1 MAVSFSIADSSHGGR
16 TFVLWVRGVLDAAT
30 ARTVVRRLAQADR
43 DRRTSVVL
51 DMSGVTAVD
60 SPGLRELTEVTRSVK
75 GLSQVK
81 VVAPPEEV
89 AVMFHDAALA
99 EVEVEVVVVPPRERE
114 DRRKQQV
121 PVAVDRRTGGDRR
134 RLLANGTPA

>member
-16 TFVLWVRGVLDAAT
+16 TFVLWVRGVLDAPT

-43 DRRTSVVL
+43 DARTSVVL

-99 EVEVEVVVVPPRERE
+99 EVEVVVVPPRKRE
-114 DRRKQQV
+114 DRRKRQV
-121 PVAVDRRTGGDRR
+121 PVPVDRRKGGDRR
-134 RLLANGTPA
+134 QLAANGAPA